1 MSVERRVLFWLLALL
16 SVVLALLLL
25 KDVLLPFLVGMVI
38 AYALNPIAERMVR
51 FGIGRTWA
59 SALVVAALLVV
70 FGLAMVLLVPLLAN
84 QVQQLIASA
93 PAEFER
99 IKAGLEG
106 FARARLGAYFPDVK
120 ANIDSA
126 ISSSNWSN
134 IAAGVAKSVWAQGL
148 ALVNF
153 MSLLLIT
160 PLVVFYLL
168 VDWHPMLE
176 KLNGWLPR
184 DHQTTIRRISTDIN
198 EAIAAFI
205 RGQGLVCVALGGIY
219 AVGLSAIGLKYG
231 LLIGIGTG
239 IASFVPFVGWALG
252 LIVAV
257 VLAALQFGP
266 EPMVFAKVAAVFM
279 AGMAI
284 DTAVLSPKF
293 VGEKIGLHPVWLMVA
308 LFVFSYLFGTVG
320 VLVAVPV
327 AAAVG
332 VLVRFGLEVYLDSS
346 IYKGN
351 GEASDMPPT
360 GAAPPTVVRPA
371 PASAPLATTAPPA
384 KAAARRV

>member
-1 MSVERRVLFWLLALL
+1 MHIERQVLFWLAALL
-16 SVVLALLLL
+16 LFVLAVLLL

-38 AYALNPIAERMVR
+38 AYALNPLAERLVGRGMS
-51 FGIGRTWA
+51 RTWA
-59 SALVVAALLVV
+59 SALVVAALVV
-70 FGLAMVLLVPLLAN
+70 VLSAAMILLVPLLAN
-84 QVQQLIASA
+84 QLQQLATNA
-93 PAEFER
+93 PAEIER
-99 IKAGLEG
+99 MRGVLEA
-106 FARARLGAYFPDVK
+106 FAQERLGARFPDVK
-120 ANIDSA
+120 LGLDRAVTELG
-126 ISSSNWSN
+126 SNWTS

-184 DHQTTIRRISTDIN
+184 DHQTTIRRLSGEIN
-198 EAIAAFI
+198 DAVAAFI
-205 RGQGLVCVALGGIY
+205 RGQGLVCLVLGLVYALG
-219 AVGLSAIGLKYG
+219 LSMMGLKYG

-252 LIVAV
+252 LIVAL

-266 EPMVFAKVAAVFM
+266 DFGAFAKVAAVFA
-279 AGMAI
+279 AGQAI
-284 DTAVLSPKF
+284 DAAVLSPKL

-308 LFVFSYLFGTVG
+308 LFVFSYLFGFTG

-332 VLVRFGLEVYLDSS
+332 VLVRFALEVYLSSS
-346 IYKGN
+346 IYQGR
-351 GEASDMPPT
+351 AAVPPQ
-360 GAAPPTVVRPA
+360 P
-371 PASAPLATTAPPA
+371 
-384 KAAARRV
+384 